1 MLLFRI
7 DDDAKS
13 HRKFTAGWSSH
24 MEKVEIIDTTIG
36 ELIEALSEEA
46 SKIFPNQK
54 DRSKAV
60 ALALGHLFDAA
71 NLRPKSSGYW
81 N

>member
-1 MLLFRI
+1 
-7 DDDAKS
+7 
-13 HRKFTAGWSSH
+13 
-24 MEKVEIIDTTIG
+24 MENVQIIDTTIG

-54 DRSKAV
+54 DRSKVV

-71 NLRPKSSGYW
+71 NLRPKTWAYW